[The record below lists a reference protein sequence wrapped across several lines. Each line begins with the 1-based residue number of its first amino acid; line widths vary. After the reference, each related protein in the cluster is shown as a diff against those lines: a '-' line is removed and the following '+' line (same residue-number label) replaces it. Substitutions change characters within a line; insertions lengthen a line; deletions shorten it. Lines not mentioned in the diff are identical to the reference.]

1 MYYLGLLSA
10 HVIFI
15 ITWFA
20 ALFYLPRLFV
30 YHRANANNEDV
41 KNVLNLMARKLFYY
55 IMTPSMVLVWF
66 LGVNLVLEQPEA
78 YRDAGWLHT
87 KVFLVFILSLYHI
100 SLGYYRKRLQI
111 DKCERSEKFFRIY
124 NEVPSVIL
132 IVVICLVFF
141 KPF

>member
-10 HVIFI
+10 HVIFV

-30 YHRANANNEDV
+30 YHRANADNEDV
-41 KNVLNLMARKLFYY
+41 KQVLNTMARKLYYY

-66 LGVNLVLEQPEA
+66 MGVNLILENAEA
-78 YRDAGWLHT
+78 FDSAGWLHAKVT
-87 KVFLVFILSLYHI
+87 LVFLLSLYQI

-124 NEVPSVIL
+124 NEVPSLIL